1 MFYTYKENLS
11 GMAIFLDFR
20 KAFDTIEWHYL
31 EKVLTHF
38 NFGPNFL
45 QWFKTLPS
53 CRHFQLRVKQRAR
66 FTLISHKPWRETRL
80 PTVMFTVCHW
90 P

>member
-1 MFYTYKENLS
+1 MFYTYKENLP
-11 GMAIFLDFR
+11 GMAIFLDSR
-20 KAFDTIEWHYL
+20 KAFDTIEWHCL

-45 QWFKTLPS
+45 KWFKTLHVDISS
-53 CRHFQLRVKQRAR
+53 CVLNNGHASCIF
-66 FTLISHKPWRETRL
+66 SDEPWRETRL
-80 PTVMFTVCHW
+80 PAVRFIVCHW